1 MLRADK
7 LNLAGEFHSESK
19 ARVDDERL
27 FCVEKAGTTDYWTEA
42 EFPVVPEG
50 GRYANTGDPAADLME
65 YRAAH
70 GAALLVARYDKLGD
84 RAISVSALSAKDA
97 PLPVADIN
105 TEIQKLKA
113 LRARID
119 GTWRYSD
126 PEVDTAVRSMYQRA
140 EQAFGVYDTA
150 FTGASLQNQQAA
162 IRKFAN
168 SRVDL
173 RDLLPAL
180 ATAVGADVQDNRS
193 GADVAA
199 WMRVQRSRFMGI
211 AAAHSGI
218 KKGVWKVGEG
228 HIDDLVSGRANVRMT
243 DVNIVT
249 REQFNTE
256 YAAWKAG

>member
-27 FCVEKAGTTDYWTEA
+27 FCAKKAGTTDYWTEA
-42 EFPVVPEG
+42 AFPVVPQG
-50 GRYANTGDPAADLME
+50 GQYANTGDPAADLME

-70 GAALLVARYDKLGD
+70 GAALLLASYDKLGD
-84 RAISVSALSAKDA
+84 LAITVSALSAKDA
-97 PLPVADIN
+97 PKPVADIN
-105 TEIQKLKA
+105 TEVQKLNA
-113 LRARID
+113 LRAKIA
-119 GTWRYSD
+119 GTWRGSSIA
-126 PEVDTAVRSMYQRA
+126 VDSAVRSIYQRA
-140 EQAFGVYDTA
+140 DQAFGAYDTA
-150 FTGASLQNQQAA
+150 FTGASLLNQQTA
-162 IRKFAN
+162 IREFAN

-193 GADVAA
+193 GTDVAA

-228 HIDDLVSGRANVRMT
+228 HIEDLVAGRAKVQMT

-249 REQFNTE
+249 RDQFNTE
-256 YAAWKAG
+256 YLAWKAG